1 MLHYLLAFIIFIH
14 GLIHL
19 MGYSRAF
26 KYSEIKAIKA
36 HISKPIG
43 VLWITGCLL
52 FITTAILLTINND
65 YWKILGIISITISQI
80 AIITNWKDAKYGTI
94 ANLIILA
101 SIIASFP
108 DKYHF

>member
-1 MLHYLLAFIIFIH
+1 MLHYLLAFVIFIH

-19 MGYSRAF
+19 MGYSKAF

-52 FITTAILLTINND
+52 FIATAILLIINND
-65 YWKILGIISITISQI
+65 YWKIVGIISVTVSQI
-80 AIITNWKDAKYGTI
+80 VIITNWKDAKYGTI

-101 SIIASFP
+101 YIIASFP